1 MKKRVKKLSL
11 CALLCA
17 VSVVLMLIGCFI
29 QSLDLSAAIAA
40 GLTVAVAMIECGMS
54 WSVMLYAATGVLAL
68 VLLPSKTPALFY
80 LLIGGIYPI
89 LKALVERIK
98 KRSVVWA
105 IKLVGFNLFYTALI
119 AVGKFLLNINDPI
132 FSFNIFV
139 YVLGNATFILYD
151 IAFTRLAA
159 LYVKRIR
166 RKLK

>member
-17 VSVVLMLIGCFI
+17 VSIVLMLIGCFI
-29 QSLDLSAAIAA
+29 QALDLTAAIAA
-40 GLTVAVAMIECGMS
+40 GLTVAVAMIECGLS
-54 WSVMLYAATGVLAL
+54 WSFMLYAATGVLAL
-68 VLLPSKTPALFY
+68 VLLPAKTPALFY
-80 LLIGGIYPI
+80 VLMGGIYPI
-89 LKALVERIK
+89 IKAFVEKIK
-98 KRSVVWA
+98 NRYAVWA
-105 IKLVGFNLFYTALI
+105 VKLAGFNVFYTALI

-151 IAFTRLAA
+151 IAFTRIAA